1 MEAQGIY
8 STEVENEDY
17 AINCNLQR
25 SVKKIHDKIKKIKS
39 RALRGILKP
48 LEKEF
53 HVTKPNF

>member
-8 STEVENEDY
+8 STEVGNEDY
-17 AINCNLQR
+17 AISCNLQC

-39 RALRGILKP
+39 RALRGILKS

-53 HVTKPNF
+53 HVTKTNF